1 LQKAKTI
8 RERITGLQRKL
19 KIELKDKNVTVVGLA
34 RSGIGAANLLTELG
48 ADVTVTDIKK
58 EDELKDFI
66 PKLGPS
72 VKLVL
77 GTHHEDIF
85 LSSDMLVI
93 SPGVPLTITAISKA
107 KAKGIPIIGELEL
120 AYQIATYGSDNP
132 PIPPIIPPHPPLEK
146 GGRGDLIKG
155 CIGGVLAVTG
165 TNGKST
171 TTALLDFMMKRGG
184 FETILGGNIGNA
196 LTEEILKIVR
206 SQKSEVRPP
215 TCPPL
220 LRGGFEGGCSLNSGL
235 NSSLDFIVAEVSSFQ
250 LESIKDFR
258 PKVASILNITPD
270 HLDRYHSIKEYS
282 DAKARIFENQKEDD
296 FLVIN
301 WDDPETMKVKSEKL
315 KVKSEKPKIFYFSRR
330 KEVKGIYFKNGMVY
344 CNLPPMTGTVLIPP
358 HPPFVKGGMGGLLA
372 GKSGTVPS
380 VPLIRA
386 DEIKIKGVHNM
397 ENAMAASAMALL
409 ADCPI
414 KAVIDSLREFSGL
427 EHRLEFVRELNG
439 VRYFNDSKGT
449 NVGAVIK
456 SLEGFKGPIIL
467 IAGGRDKA
475 GDFSLLRHLVRE
487 RVKAIVLVGEASE
500 KIKGA
505 LGDLAETVM
514 AKDLREAVNIS
525 CSMAV
530 KDDVVLLS
538 PACAS
543 FDMFANFEDRGR
555 QFKKIVMEME

>member
-1 LQKAKTI
+1 
-8 RERITGLQRKL
+8 L
-19 KIELKDKNVTVVGLA
+19 KIEVKDKNVTVVGLA

-66 PKLGPS
+66 PKLRPS
-72 VKLVL
+72 VRLVL

-93 SPGVPLTITAISKA
+93 SPGVPLSIPPILKA

-120 AYQIATYGSDNP
+120 AYQIVSSQQSAVSP
-132 PIPPIIPPHPPLEK
+132 PTLPPPSRGEGEGGGENSELLTPHSKINLSPQF
-146 GGRGDLIKG
+146 
-155 CIGGVLAVTG
+155 LAVTG

-171 TTALLDFMMKRGG
+171 TTALLDFMMKKGG
-184 FETILGGNIGNA
+184 FKTILGGNIGNA
-196 LTEEILKIVR
+196 LTEEILKRVMGHGSR
-206 SQKSEVRPP
+206 VNSQLTPYP
-215 TCPPL
+215 MPHAP
-220 LRGGFEGGCSLNSGL
+220 
-235 NSSLDFIVAEVSSFQ
+235 DFIVAEVSSFQ

-270 HLDRYHSIKEYS
+270 HLDRYHSIEEYS

-296 FLVIN
+296 FLVLN
-301 WDDPETMKVKSEKL
+301 RDDPETMKVASEKL
-315 KVKSEKPKIFYFSRR
+315 KVRSEKPKIFYFSRR
-330 KEVKGIYFKNGMVY
+330 KEVNGIYLKDGRIY
-344 CNLPPMTGTVLIPP
+344 CNFPLMTGTVPILPP
-358 HPPFVKGGMGGLLA
+358 LA

-380 VPLIRA
+380 VPLINA
-386 DEIKIKGVHNM
+386 DEIKIKGVHNL

-414 KAVIDSLREFSGL
+414 KAVIDSLREFPGL
-427 EHRLEFVRELNG
+427 EHRLEFVKELNG
-439 VRYFNDSKGT
+439 VKYFNDSKGT
-449 NVGAVIK
+449 NIGAVIK
-456 SLEGFKGPIIL
+456 SLESFKEPVIL

-475 GDFSLLRHLVRE
+475 GDFSILRHLVRE
-487 RVKAIVLVGEASE
+487 RVKAVVLIGEAGE
-500 KIKGA
+500 KIKKA

-525 CSMAV
+525 RNMAL
-530 KDDVVLLS
+530 KGDIVLLS

-543 FDMFANFEDRGR
+543 FDMFANFEDRGM
-555 QFKKIVMEME
+555 QFKKIVMEMK